1 MLEAFKGYTRL
12 SELLALPYKEG
23 GRSPEGVDCYG
34 LAMAAAQILGYELPE
49 IDYERLS
56 ELRPL
61 FPLRIVAKPHRG
73 CIAEI
78 SGSRYGIAHCGI
90 YINARE
96 VIHATENRGVRVDRA
111 DWLGVEAFY
120 EITKRI
126 ADS

>member
-1 MLEAFKGYTRL
+1 MLAAFKGYTKL
-12 SELLALPYKEG
+12 SSLLSLPYKAG

-34 LAMAAAQILGYELPE
+34 LSMAAAQILGYDLPE

-61 FPLRIVAKPHRG
+61 FPFRIVAKPHRG
-73 CIAEI
+73 CFAEI
-78 SGSRYGIAHCGI
+78 RATKDKPPHCGI
-90 YINARE
+90 YISSRE
-96 VIHATENRGVRVDRA
+96 VIHASENHGVRVDRA

-126 ADS
+126 DDN